1 MGHCPGKDKS
11 MLYRTCKRMIER
23 GSTKGMSTKLDVFY
37 AAGKLT
43 DDEYKE
49 LTELLAEKEAQN
61 NAQNDS

>member
-1 MGHCPGKDKS
+1 

-23 GSTKGMSTKLDVFY
+23 GSIEGMSTKLDVFY

-49 LTELLAEKEAQN
+49 LTDLLAEYSGQDWSGLMSDYLDTAL
-61 NAQNDS
+61 